1 MKLCLSGRILTV
13 VLLLAL
19 GGSTEAQSLRFRWWN
34 SEQFKKGLGLT
45 TEQGA
50 RIEEVFQAAMPQLRQ
65 TYAELGRQE
74 AELSRL
80 IEADAD
86 EAQVARQVDR
96 VESTRGGL
104 NKMRTLMLLRM
115 RHVLS
120 PEQRARFKTLSGQ
133 WERDHR
139 QNRGAPGNPRQ

>member
-1 MKLCLSGRILTV
+1 MKFCLSGRVLTV
-13 VLLLAL
+13 LLLLAL
-19 GGSTEAQSLRFRWWN
+19 AGSVDAQSFRWWT
-34 SEQFKKGLGLT
+34 SDHFKKGLGLT
-45 TEQGA
+45 AEQCA
-50 RIEEVFQAAMPQLRQ
+50 RIDEVFQTALPQLRQ
-65 TYAELGRQE
+65 SYGELGHQE

-86 EAQVARQVDR
+86 ETQVVQQVDR
-96 VESTRGGL
+96 IERTRGSL

-120 PEQRARFKTLSGQ
+120 PEQRAKFKALQGQ

-139 QNRGAPGNPRQ
+139 RDGDTPSKPRP